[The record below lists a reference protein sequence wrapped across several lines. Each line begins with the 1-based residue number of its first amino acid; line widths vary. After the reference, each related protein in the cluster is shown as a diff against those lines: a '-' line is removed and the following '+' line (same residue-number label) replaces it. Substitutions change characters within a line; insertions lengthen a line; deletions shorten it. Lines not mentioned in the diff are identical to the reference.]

1 MKINIIVSVVS
12 LILVVGVVIANIV
25 INHKGNSSTNP
36 SVKANYSK
44 VEKICQSAEQKDL
57 CVQTLSFVN
66 ETSDPKEY
74 VAAIV
79 KATTESVI
87 KAFNM
92 SDKLSMEHGD
102 KDQGIKIALDNCKDM
117 LQFALDSLQLST
129 DLVDGKD
136 IKQVHDQSA
145 DFSNWLTAVI
155 SYQQTCLDAFD
166 NDKNDEKAVKE
177 LLNNENLDHV
187 GKITSVALDLVAD
200 LSNILQQ
207 FGLQLELKPSSRRL
221 LGAEE
226 LDGEGL
232 PTWLS
237 AADRKLLAQVRMN
250 KKAKKNGKKMV
261 GKLAAGV
268 ATGAAIGKY
277 IGDSNIT
284 ISGVTAP
291 MTTVMVAKDGSGQFR
306 TITEAIDA
314 YPKGLQGRYFIH
326 IKAGIYPEYII
337 VPKHAVNILMYG
349 DGPLNTVITGHKNK
363 HLDGIDII
371 NGATFANDAYG
382 FIAKGI
388 KFENTAGPEG
398 HQAVALRNQGD
409 MSAFFD
415 CHIVGYQDTLWV
427 QANRQFY
434 RNCEISGTIDY
445 IFGTSATM
453 IQDSKIIVRKPN
465 ISMKQVNVIT
475 ADGTQQRSMNSGI
488 VLQGCEIIPEA
499 DLLSVKSEIKSYL
512 GRPWKALSR
521 TVIMESNI
529 SDIIQPEGW
538 IYHPDHVGF
547 LNTLYYAEYDNTG
560 VGANLKER
568 VQWPGYHPTI
578 SRNEAHRYTARQVL
592 QAGPTSRAEDWLKA
606 TGIPFTLGFRK

>member
-25 INHKGNSSTNP
+25 INHKGNNSSTNP
-36 SVKANYSK
+36 NVKANYSR

-57 CVQTLSFVN
+57 CVQTLSTVN
-66 ETSDPKEY
+66 EASDPKEY

-79 KATTESVI
+79 KATTESVN

-92 SDKLSMEHGD
+92 SDKLSVEHGE
-102 KDQGIKIALDNCKDM
+102 KDQGIKIALDHCKDM

-129 DLVDGKD
+129 DLVGGKD

-155 SYQQTCLDAFD
+155 SHQQTCLDAFD
-166 NDKNDEKAVKE
+166 NDKHDEKAVKE

-187 GKITSVALDLVAD
+187 GKITGVALDLVAD
-200 LSNILQQ
+200 LTNILQE

-226 LDGEGL
+226 VDGEGL

-237 AADRKLLAQVRMN
+237 ASDRKLLAKVRMN
-250 KKAKKNGKKMV
+250 KN
-261 GKLAAGV
+261 
-268 ATGAAIGKY
+268 
-277 IGDSNIT
+277 
-284 ISGVTAP
+284 AP

-306 TITEAIDA
+306 TIMEAIDA
-314 YPKGLQGRYFIH
+314 YPKGLQGRYVIH
-326 IKAGIYPEYII
+326 VKAGVYPEFII
-337 VPKHAVNILMYG
+337 VPKNAVNILMYG
-349 DGPLNTVITGHKNK
+349 DGALNTVITGHKNK
-363 HLDGIDII
+363 HLDGIDIM
-371 NGATFANDAYG
+371 NGATFANEAYG

-388 KFENTAGPEG
+388 TFENTAGPEG

-415 CHIVGYQDTLWV
+415 CHIVGYQDTLWA

-434 RNCEISGTIDY
+434 RNCEISGTIDF

-488 VLQGCEIIPEA
+488 VLQGCEIVPEA
-499 DLLSVKSEIKSYL
+499 ELLQVKSEIKSYL
-512 GRPWKALSR
+512 GRPWKALAR

-538 IYHPDHVGF
+538 MYHPNNIGF
-547 LNTLYYAEYDNTG
+547 LNTLYYAEYGNTG
-560 VGANLKER
+560 VGADTKER
-568 VQWPGYHPTI
+568 VKWPGYHPTI
-578 SRNEAHRYTARQVL
+578 STNEAHRFTARQVL
-592 QAGPTSRAEDWLKA
+592 QAGPTSKAEDWLRA
-606 TGIPFTLGFRK
+606 TGVPFTLGFRK

>member
-1 MKINIIVSVVS
+1 MKGNIIVSIVS

-25 INHKGNSSTNP
+25 INHKGSSSTNP
-36 SVKANYSK
+36 HVNVNSK

-57 CVQTLSFVN
+57 CVQTLSTVK
-66 ETSDPKEY
+66 EASDPKEY

-87 KAFNM
+87 KAYNM
-92 SDKLSMEHGD
+92 SDKLLVEHGD
-102 KDQGIKIALDNCKDM
+102 KDQGIKIALDHCKDM

-129 DLVDGKD
+129 DLVGGKD

-145 DFSNWLTAVI
+145 DFRNWLTAVI
-155 SYQQTCLDAFD
+155 SYQQTCLDIFD
-166 NDKNDEKAVKE
+166 NDKDDEKAVKE

-187 GKITSVALDLVAD
+187 SKITGVALDLVAD
-200 LSNILQQ
+200 LPKILQQ

-221 LGAEE
+221 LGEE
-226 LDGEGL
+226 EVDGEGL

-237 AADRKLLAQVRMN
+237 ASDRKLLAKVRMN
-250 KKAKKNGKKMV
+250 KKVNKNGKKMV
-261 GKLAAGV
+261 GKVAA
-268 ATGAAIGKY
+268 GAAIGKY

-284 ISGVTAP
+284 ISGVAAP

-306 TITEAIDA
+306 TIKEAIDA
-314 YPKGLQGRYFIH
+314 YPKGLEGRYVIH
-326 IKAGIYPEYII
+326 IKAGVYHEYII

-371 NGATFANDAYG
+371 RGATFANDAYG

-388 KFENTAGPEG
+388 KFENNAGPEG
-398 HQAVALRNQGD
+398 HQAVAVRNQGD
-409 MSAFFD
+409 MSAFFN

-434 RNCEISGTIDY
+434 RNCEISGTIDF

-465 ISMKQVNVIT
+465 IIMKQVNVIT
-475 ADGTQQRSMNSGI
+475 ADGTEQRSMNSGI

-499 DLLSVKSEIKSYL
+499 DLLAVKSEIKSYL
-512 GRPWKALSR
+512 GRPWKALAR

-529 SDIIQPEGW
+529 SEIIQPEGW

-547 LNTLYYAEYDNTG
+547 LNTLYYAEYGNSG

-568 VQWPGYHPTI
+568 VKWIGYHPTI
-578 SRNEAHRYTARQVL
+578 STNEAHRYTARQIL
-592 QAGPTSRAEDWLKA
+592 QAGPTSKAQDWLKA